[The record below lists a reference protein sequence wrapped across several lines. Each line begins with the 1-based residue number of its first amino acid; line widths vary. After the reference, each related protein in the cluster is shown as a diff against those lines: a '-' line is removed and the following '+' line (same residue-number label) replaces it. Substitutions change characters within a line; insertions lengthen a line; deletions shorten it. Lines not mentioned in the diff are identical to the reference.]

1 MFIYETWY
9 AKNYI
14 DSRFRTS
21 SSKSESDFSV
31 ELPRSFNVPHGVV
44 AHIDDIVIPV
54 SWSTI
59 DARNNTA
66 FVAFSCVGTLREY
79 TFEFDSQN
87 YDGAM
92 FASMLTDY
100 LNTAVIGFTH
110 AGVSIEPLFVCAYDL
125 GENRLTISL
134 TDGSDRSG
142 LVKELAP
149 FGLVFYTDEYLKT
162 ESKLSTLNT
171 INTIIRNTERT
182 IITESAPYVCYLG
195 LFQTRNLYLTS
206 SALCSYDTVS
216 NFGMGTKI
224 KKIPCTAGYNK
235 MIFQSSG
242 STLDGLDV
250 SKRTLRF
257 LDFKLVDSS
266 FRTIPLQGNHFSF
279 SIVFSQKR

>member
-1 MFIYETWY
+1 MQKI
-9 AKNYI
+9 YI
-14 DSRFRTS
+14 DSRFRTAN
-21 SSKSESDFSV
+21 SKSESDFNV
-31 ELPRSFNVPHGVV
+31 ELPRSFNVPDGVV

-66 FVAFSCVGTLREY
+66 YVSFSCVGTMKEY
-79 TFEFDSQN
+79 TFDFDSGN
-87 YDGAM
+87 YNGGT
-92 FASMLTDY
+92 FAAMLTGY

-110 AGVSIEPLFVCAYDL
+110 AGVLIEPVFLCAYDL
-125 GENRLTISL
+125 EENKLTISL
-134 TDGSDRSG
+134 TDNSARAGS
-142 LVKELAP
+142 VKELAP
-149 FGLVFYTDEYLKT
+149 FGLVFYTDEFLK
-162 ESKLSTLNT
+162 EFYVGAALST
-171 INTIIRNTERT
+171 INTIIRNTTRT
-182 IITESAPYVCYLG
+182 IITQAAPYTCYLD

-216 NFGMGTKI
+216 NFGMDTII
-224 KKIPCTAGYNK
+224 KKIPCTASYNK